1 MYFQENN
8 VAEAITN
15 PKNTTLLAWFKLNQV
30 DADAWMLKYHEI
42 PEHYVWNQ
50 SQHQWTKRKR
60 GRCIGHLYTTNP
72 SQGERHYLHI
82 LLHHIPGAKS
92 FEDLKMSPDGM
103 LLSTF
108 KETAIAHGLLE
119 SDTEWDNCLSEASI
133 SFMPKQ
139 LQSLFV
145 TILIF
150 GQPTKPLALWEK
162 YKEVMAEDIS
172 QNFPL
177 AHTMCNADK
186 QKGVMNKV
194 LLCLQEELEG
204 MGSSL
209 EVFGL
214 PSPNL
219 EFHVQRVPKTISEEM
234 FCAQNQADIGRRKC
248 EQLNTDQA
256 HAFSTIMEAVNDDTH
271 VNRLFFLNA
280 PGGYGKTFLIEALLS
295 TVRGLGKIALAVA
308 SSGIAAELLEGG
320 RTAHSRFKIPIPINE
335 SSVCNISLQSDI
347 AKLIQ
352 KTSLI
357 IWDEIMMSHV
367 HQVDCVDHSLW
378 DIMKIDK
385 PFGGIAV
392 IFGGDPCQ
400 ILPVVHHSN

>member
-1 MYFQENN
+1 M
-8 VAEAITN
+8 
-15 PKNTTLLAWFKLNQV
+15 
-30 DADAWMLKYHEI
+30 
-42 PEHYVWNQ
+42 
-50 SQHQWTKRKR
+50 
-60 GRCIGHLYTTNP
+60 
-72 SQGERHYLHI
+72 
-82 LLHHIPGAKS
+82 
-92 FEDLKMSPDGM
+92 
-103 LLSTF
+103 
-108 KETAIAHGLLE
+108 
-119 SDTEWDNCLSEASI
+119 
-133 SFMPKQ
+133 
-139 LQSLFV
+139 
-145 TILIF
+145 
-150 GQPTKPLALWEK
+150 KPLALWEK

-186 QKGVMNKV
+186 QKGVMNEV

-234 FCAQNQADIGRRKC
+234 FCTQMQADIGRRKC

-256 HAFSTIMEAVNDDTH
+256 HTFSATMEAVNDDTH

-280 PGGYGKTFLIEALLS
+280 PRGYGKTFLIEALLS

-335 SSVCNISLQSDI
+335 SSVCNISLQSNI
-347 AKLIQ
+347 AKLVQ

-367 HQVDCVDHSLW
+367 NQVDCVDHSLQ

-385 PFGGIAV
+385 PFGGITV
-392 IFGGDPCQ
+392 VFGGDPCQ
-400 ILPVVHHSN
+400 ILPVVHHGN

>member
-1 MYFQENN
+1 
-8 VAEAITN
+8 
-15 PKNTTLLAWFKLNQV
+15 
-30 DADAWMLKYHEI
+30 MLKYHEI

-60 GRCIGHLYTTNP
+60 GRGIGCLYTTNP

-133 SFMPKQ
+133 SFVPKQ
-139 LQSLFV
+139 LWSLFV

-150 GQPTKPLALWEK
+150 GQPAKPFTLWEK
-162 YKEVMAEDIS
+162 CEDVMAEDIS
-172 QNFPL
+172 QIFPL

-186 QKGVMNKV
+186 QKGVMNEV

-219 EFHVQRVPKTISEEM
+219 EFCVQRVPKTISEEM
-234 FCAQNQADIGRRKC
+234 FCAQNQTDIGSRKC

-256 HAFSTIMEAVNDDTH
+256 HAFPAIMEAVNDDTH

-280 PGGYGKTFLIEALLS
+280 PGGCGKIFLIEALLS

-335 SSVCNISLQSDI
+335 SSV
-347 AKLIQ
+347 
-352 KTSLI
+352 
-357 IWDEIMMSHV
+357 
-367 HQVDCVDHSLW
+367 
-378 DIMKIDK
+378 
-385 PFGGIAV
+385 
-392 IFGGDPCQ
+392 
-400 ILPVVHHSN
+400 